1 MSTFRYDS
9 KKLTKK
15 QLKIAY
21 GTDIRNLEEQLRFIE
36 YILDNPKNYNLNEE
50 KIDELRER
58 KKDIF
63 FMLSDLKTEFD
74 LSGL

>member
-21 GTDIRNLEEQLRFIE
+21 ETDIRNLEEQLRFIE
-36 YILDNPKNYNLNEE
+36 YVLDNPKNYNLNEE
-50 KIDELRER
+50 KIDELREE